1 MAPRG
6 RSKETYR
13 LGEFRS
19 ASATYPRGQWCVYV
33 DTGNCG
39 ENGKPIAAKRHRL
52 PIGLDRSEAEARAV
66 MLEWVQRYE
75 AALFVQRGP
84 KISDLAEHYFADRK
98 KEGKNVAGVLNS
110 WKALKA
116 TFEHLS
122 PEDINK
128 PMIVEGEERTVCHK
142 YARERQLAGLSRES
156 IHHELNCLRTI
167 MNWAA
172 KPGRRLIPAQIGV
185 WVPPRGRPRRNELSP
200 VQFVRLLQ
208 ECRMPH
214 LKLFV
219 LLAIFTAQ
227 RKSAILEL
235 TWDRVDFDKR
245 TIDFRVDDDDR
256 NILDTS
262 GKKGRAFVDMPD
274 TLCHIMQESH
284 RWRRTGYVIEYAGS
298 PIKDIK
304 TALNQAL
311 KRAGIKGRF
320 IGSHSLRKSVA
331 TWLADKSVD
340 MRQIQKLCGHEH
352 IDTTSGWYAGQS
364 AGYLTDA
371 VNILEDVIGA
381 NIFQGDETGVKAPKM
396 IRIEGHKR

>member
-1 MAPRG
+1 MATRG
-6 RSKETYR
+6 RSKEAYR
-13 LGEFRS
+13 LGEFRNP
-19 ASATYPRGQWCVYV
+19 SATYPRGQWCVYV
-33 DTGNCG
+33 NTGICG
-39 ENGKPIAAKRHRL
+39 ENGKPVPAKRHRL
-52 PIGLDRSEAEARAV
+52 PIGLERPEAEARAV
-66 MLEWVQRYE
+66 MSEWVQRYE
-75 AALFVQRGP
+75 AALFVQRGA
-84 KISDLAEHYFADRK
+84 KIGDLAQQYFADRK
-98 KEGKNVAGVLNS
+98 KEGKNVAGISNS
-110 WKALKA
+110 WKALKE

-122 PEDINK
+122 PEDINR

-142 YARERQLAGLSRES
+142 YARQRQLAGLSRES

-172 KPGRRLIPAQIGV
+172 KPGRKLIPAQIGV

-200 VQFVRLLQ
+200 VQFVGLLQ
-208 ECRMPH
+208 ECRAPH

-219 LLAIFTAQ
+219 WLAIFTAQ
-227 RKSAILEL
+227 RKAAILEL
-235 TWDRVDFDKR
+235 TWDRVDFAKR
-245 TIDFRVDDDDR
+245 TIDFRVDDADR

-274 TLCHIMQESH
+274 SLYRIMHEAFT
-284 RWRRTGYVIEYAGS
+284 WRRTDYVIEYAGA

-311 KRAGIKGRF
+311 RRAGIKGRF
-320 IGSHSLRKSVA
+320 IGSHSLRRSVA

-381 NIFQGDETGVKAPKM
+381 NIFQGNELGVKSPTM
-396 IRIEGHKR
+396 IEIRGSKR